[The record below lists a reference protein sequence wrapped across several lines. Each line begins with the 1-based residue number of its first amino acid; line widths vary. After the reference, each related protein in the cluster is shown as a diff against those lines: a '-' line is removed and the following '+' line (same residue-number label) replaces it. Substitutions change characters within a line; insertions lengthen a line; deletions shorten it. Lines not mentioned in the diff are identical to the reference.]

1 MTSQPSN
8 CDLSVR
14 KVTPSL
20 AGVATYYLTTP
31 IYYVNDAPHVGHA
44 YTTLIGDATARW
56 RRLRGED
63 VFFLTGT
70 DEHGLKIQQAAE
82 ANGVTPREWADR
94 TVERYRDAWRLL
106 DISYDQFIR
115 TTEPGHYAAVT
126 KLLQACYDA
135 GDIELDTYRGW
146 YSVSDE
152 AYIGADEVED
162 YRSRGR
168 KVIELEEENYFFR
181 LSRFQDRL
189 LQWYEDH
196 PDVIHP
202 ASRRNEVIGL
212 IKGGLLDF
220 SISRTS
226 LEWGV
231 PIPWDERHVTYVW
244 FDALTNYITAAGYG
258 QPDEA
263 ERFHRWWPAVHLIG
277 KDIIRFH
284 CVYWPAMLLSAGLE
298 PPRDWHVHGWLL
310 VGGEKMSKTALNQIA
325 PADLVADFGLDA
337 YRYHFL
343 ADCPVGADSDFSYE
357 GLVARYNADL
367 ANNLGNLLS
376 RVATVVG
383 SKCGGVGPAPSSD
396 SPLVEAAAVAVA
408 EAAEGWD
415 TVQPSEALAATWQ
428 LIRATNAHLEANEPW
443 RAEPGPVVDGVL
455 GDALEALR
463 VVALLASPAIPGTA
477 QTIWERIGLPG
488 QVSAQRVP
496 DALAWG
502 GYPGGLT
509 VTKGAPLFPRR
520 QD

>member
-1 MTSQPSN
+1 
-8 CDLSVR
+8 
-14 KVTPSL
+14 
-20 AGVATYYLTTP
+20 VARFYLTTP
-31 IYYVNDAPHVGHA
+31 IYYVNDAPHIGHA
-44 YTTLIGDATARW
+44 YTTLIADATARW
-56 RRLRGED
+56 HRLRGDD

-70 DEHGLKIQQAAE
+70 DEHGLKVQQAAE

-94 TVERYRDAWRLL
+94 TVERFKDAWREI
-106 DISYDQFIR
+106 DISYDRFIR

-126 KLLQACYDA
+126 ELLQACYDA

-152 AYIGADEVED
+152 EYLAPADVED

-168 KVIELEEENYFFR
+168 KVVEMEEENYFFR

-189 LQWYEDH
+189 LQWYDDH

-202 ASRRNEVIGL
+202 TSRRNEVLGL

-226 LEWGV
+226 LSWGV
-231 PIPWDERHVTYVW
+231 PIPWDPRHVTYVW

-258 QPDEA
+258 QEGQEQEFA
-263 ERFHRWWPAVHLIG
+263 KWWPGVHLIG

-284 CVYWPAMLLSAGLE
+284 CVYWPAMLLSAGVG
-298 PPRDWHVHGWLL
+298 PPADWFVHGWLL

-325 PADLVADFGLDA
+325 PADLVADFGVDGF
-337 YRYHFL
+337 RYHFL
-343 ADCPVGADSDFSYE
+343 ADCPVGPDSDFSYE
-357 GLVARYNADL
+357 GLLARYNADL

-383 SKCGGVGPAPSSD
+383 KQCNGIGTAPAAD
-396 SPLVEAAAVAVA
+396 SPLSETAASTSAAAV
-408 EAAEGWD
+408 EGWD
-415 TVQPSEALAATWQ
+415 SVQPSDALGATWQ
-428 LIRATNAHLEANEPW
+428 LIRATNAYLEANEPW
-443 RAEPGPVVDGVL
+443 KAEPGPAVDRVL

-463 VVALLASPAIPGTA
+463 IVALLASPAIPATA
-477 QTIWERIGLPG
+477 QTVWERIGLPG
-488 QVSAQRVP
+488 TVAAERVP
-496 DALAWG
+496 EALTWG
-502 GYPGGLT
+502 RYPGGAE

-520 QD
+520 QA